1 MPWSRSW
8 ASTACVPVRRRLLGR
23 WAPAV
28 VSALILLLAGLTVSS
43 SVIVVRHFRNEAQ
56 SVTRL
61 SYGVY
66 AALSDPREGAEADAL
81 VEIGK
86 RVRQLGIPVVITD
99 TAGRVTAA
107 DNLPFEAALDD
118 PRVKRYVE
126 QLDRENPPLLEST
139 LGTIVHY
146 GSVPAEQQLT
156 VLAILQGLTL
166 MVVVGTGVFAYR
178 SAMAAQRDR
187 LWAGMAREAAHQ
199 LGTPLT
205 SLKGWVEQIRS
216 RPTPPTGL
224 ADYLASD
231 ADRLD
236 RVARRFERIGH
247 PARRE
252 PVGLGVLAGKVAEY
266 FRPRLPR
273 HAQPIDLQVRAPG
286 PGPVVLGDP
295 VLLEWALENLVKN
308 AIDALQGRAGKITL
322 EAHAQNG
329 HAELRVVDDGP
340 GVSREVRRT
349 LFDPGISTKS
359 GGWGIGLALS
369 RRVIEDSH
377 GGELMLENTERG
389 ASFLIRM
396 PLHQQ

>member
-1 MPWSRSW
+1 M
-8 ASTACVPVRRRLLGR
+8 
-23 WAPAV
+23 V

-118 PRVKRYVE
+118 PRVKEYVKE
-126 QLDRENPPLLEST
+126 LDRANPPLPEST
-139 LGTIVHY
+139 LGTVVHY
-146 GSVPAEQQLT
+146 GSVPAEQQLS

-166 MVVVGTGVFAYR
+166 VVVVGVGIFGYR

-273 HAQPIDLQVRAPG
+273 HAQPISLRVSAPG

-308 AIDALQGRAGKITL
+308 AIDALQGRAGSITL

-329 HAELRVVDDGP
+329 NAELRVVDDGP

-349 LFDPGISTKS
+349 LFEPGISTKS

-377 GGELMLENTERG
+377 GGELVLENTERG

-396 PLHQQ
+396 PLHSQ

>member
-1 MPWSRSW
+1 M
-8 ASTACVPVRRRLLGR
+8 RRHVLGR
-23 WAPAV
+23 WAPAI
-28 VSALILLLAGLTVSS
+28 VSALILLLAGLTISS
-43 SVIVVRHFRNEAQ
+43 SVIVVRHFRNEAR
-56 SVTRL
+56 SITRL

-86 RVRQLGIPVVITD
+86 RVRQLGIPVIITD

-107 DNLPFEAALDD
+107 DNLPFDAPVDD
-118 PRVKRYVE
+118 PRTAAYVRT
-126 QLDRENPPLLEST
+126 LDRENPPLVEST
-139 LGTIVHY
+139 LGTVVHY

-156 VLAILQGLTL
+156 VLAVLQGLTL
-166 MVVVGTGVFAYR
+166 IVVVAVGIFAYR

-273 HAQPIDLQVRAPG
+273 VAGPIELRVMAPG
-286 PGPVVLGDP
+286 PGPMVLGDP

-308 AIDALQGRAGKITL
+308 AIDALQGRTGSITL
-322 EAHAQNG
+322 EAHARNG
-329 HAELRVVDDGP
+329 AAELRVVDDGP
-340 GVSREVRRT
+340 GVSRDVRRT
-349 LFDPGISTKS
+349 LFDPGITTKT

-377 GGELMLENTERG
+377 GGELVLENTEHG

-396 PLHQQ
+396 PLHEARQTTSK

>member
-1 MPWSRSW
+1 
-8 ASTACVPVRRRLLGR
+8 VRRHVLGR
-23 WAPAV
+23 WAPAI
-28 VSALILLLAGLTVSS
+28 VSALILLLAGLTISS
-43 SVIVVRHFRNEAQ
+43 SVIVVRHFRNEAR
-56 SVTRL
+56 SITRL

-99 TAGRVTAA
+99 TTGKVTAA
-107 DNLPFEAALDD
+107 DNLPFEAAVDD
-118 PRVKRYVE
+118 PRIAAYVRT
-126 QLDRENPPLLEST
+126 LDRENPPLVEST
-139 LGTIVHY
+139 FGTVVHY

-156 VLAILQGLTL
+156 VLAVLQGLTL
-166 MVVVGTGVFAYR
+166 IVVVAVGIFAYR

-247 PARRE
+247 PARSE

-273 HAQPIDLQVRAPG
+273 VAKPIDLRVDAPG
-286 PGPVVLGDP
+286 PGPMVLGDP

-308 AIDALQGRAGKITL
+308 AIDALQGHTGSITL
-322 EAHAQNG
+322 EAHARNG
-329 HAELRVVDDGP
+329 SAELRVVDDGP
-340 GVSREVRRT
+340 GVSRDVRRT
-349 LFDPGISTKS
+349 LFDAGITTKT

-369 RRVIEDSH
+369 RRVIEDAH
-377 GGELMLENTERG
+377 GGELVLENTDHG

-396 PLHQQ
+396 PLYEAQ

>member
-1 MPWSRSW
+1 
-8 ASTACVPVRRRLLGR
+8 VRRHVLGR
-23 WAPAV
+23 WAPVIVA
-28 VSALILLLAGLTVSS
+28 ALILLLAGLTISS

-56 SVTRL
+56 SITRL

-86 RVRQLGIPVVITD
+86 RVRGLGIPVVITD

-107 DNLPFEAALDD
+107 DNLPFTAPLDGPRVRAYVRALD
-118 PRVKRYVE
+118 R
-126 QLDRENPPLLEST
+126 QNPPLVEST
-139 LGTIVHY
+139 IGTVVHY

-156 VLAILQGLTL
+156 TLAILQGLTL
-166 MVVVGTGVFAYR
+166 IVVVAVGVFAYR

-216 RPTPPTGL
+216 RPTPPSGL
-224 ADYLASD
+224 ADYLSSD

-236 RVARRFERIGH
+236 RVAQRFERIGH

-273 HAQPIDLQVRAPG
+273 HAKPIELSVRAPG
-286 PGPVVLGDP
+286 SGPMVLGDP

-308 AIDALQGRAGKITL
+308 ALDALQGREGSITL
-322 EAHAQNG
+322 EAHVRNG
-329 HAELRVVDDGP
+329 KAELRVVDTGP

-349 LFDPGISTKS
+349 LFEPGITTKS

-377 GGELMLENTERG
+377 GGELVLENTETG

-396 PLHQQ
+396 PLHEL

>member
-1 MPWSRSW
+1 MPKR
-8 ASTACVPVRRRLLGR
+8 ALGR
-23 WAPAV
+23 WAPAIV
-28 VSALILLLAGLTVSS
+28 AALVLLLAGLSIAS
-43 SVIVVRHFRNEAQ
+43 SVIVVRHFRAEAQ
-56 SVTRL
+56 SITRL

-66 AALSDPREGAEADAL
+66 AALSDPREGAEANAL

-107 DNLPFEAALDD
+107 DNLPFDAPLDS
-118 PRVKRYVE
+118 PRVKAYVRA
-126 QLDRENPPLLEST
+126 LDREHPPLVEAT
-139 LGTIVHY
+139 LGTVVHY

-156 VLAILQGLTL
+156 MLAILQGATL
-166 MVVVGTGVFAYR
+166 IVVVASGVFAYR

-236 RVARRFERIGH
+236 RVAQRFERIGH
-247 PARRE
+247 PAKRD

-273 HAQPIDLQVRAPG
+273 HASPITLKVDAPG
-286 PGPVVLGDP
+286 PGPTVLGDP

-308 AIDALQGRAGKITL
+308 ALDAMQGKTGSIIL
-322 EAHAQNG
+322 SAHARNG
-329 HAELRVVDDGP
+329 SAELRVLDDGP
-340 GVSREVRRT
+340 GVSRDLRRT
-349 LFDPGISTKS
+349 LFEPGITTKS

-369 RRVIEDSH
+369 KRVIEDSH
-377 GGELMLENTERG
+377 GGELILENTESG
-389 ASFLIRM
+389 ASFLIRL
-396 PLHQQ
+396 PLHESKSG